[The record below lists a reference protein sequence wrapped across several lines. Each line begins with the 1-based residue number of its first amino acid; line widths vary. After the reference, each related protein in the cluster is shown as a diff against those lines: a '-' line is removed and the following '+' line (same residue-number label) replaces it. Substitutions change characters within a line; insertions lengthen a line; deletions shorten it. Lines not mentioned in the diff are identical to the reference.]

1 MNHYLE
7 RRVGYRLAACV
18 NPEGS
23 KPMAAYWYEQDIQD
37 LMAEVERLD
46 KALKDLAWKAA

>member
-7 RRVGYRLAACV
+7 RRVRQRLAACT

-23 KPMAAYWYEQDIQD
+23 KPMAAYWYEQDVQE
-37 LMAEVERLD
+37 LTAEVERLD
-46 KALKDLAWKAA
+46 KALKDLAWRAA